1 MKQKGQTNEEQ
12 IRRIEDFIQHG
23 QTLDVSKLR
32 HFLLNGADVPL
43 YCVGSGGFGLSM
55 KLCALLYSANKGM
68 AQACTPLLM
77 NHVSDPTLKTCKV
90 LFYSKGGSQVDTG
103 WLFKRMAALNP
114 QGIFGLGAFNP
125 TSKHANTMINDIR
138 EISENWCLFN
148 LKKNKETFVSTAS
161 HLTMTTAIYRAFTND
176 DNPLQRLT
184 LSVDHNYTYVNR
196 DGSTHSL
203 PALKD
208 IKTYIALFGG
218 WGEPVA
224 ASFESIMTEAGL
236 ANVQICDLR
245 NWCHGRFIFL
255 SNHIEDSVLLL
266 YLTPREK
273 EYAMRLLNETG
284 IYDKNKSIFPNNVHI
299 ITIET
304 EYDEPLATLDLAIKN
319 IMLLNDIANSY
330 GVDIEN
336 PINKSGIDKRF
347 PRRFK
352 MKEQKEFGSVN
363 LDFGRTGTLKGV
375 SRKRLIQY
383 NPKLSIE
390 KIAKKNGVSE
400 AAVQAYIRDNHIDR
414 KRDNQLILYK
424 KVKNLQYENPELT
437 AVEISKKL
445 NCAYN
450 TIRRYMNMDKFDV
463 PVKKG
468 HVSLVHNDV
477 DK

>member
-1 MKQKGQTNEEQ
+1 MKTNEEQ
-12 IRRIEDFIQHG
+12 IRRIEDYIQHG

-43 YCVGSGGFGLSM
+43 YCIGSGGFGLSM

-77 NHVSDPTLKTCKV
+77 NHVSDATLKKCKV

-125 TSKHANTMINDIR
+125 TSKHANTMINQIR

-148 LKKNKETFVSTAS
+148 LKKDKETFVSTAS

-236 ANVQICDLR
+236 ANVPL
-245 NWCHGRFIFL
+245 L
-255 SNHIEDSVLLL
+255 S
-266 YLTPREK
+266 PRP
-273 EYAMRLLNETG
+273 
-284 IYDKNKSIFPNNVHI
+284 PN
-299 ITIET
+299 
-304 EYDEPLATLDLAIKN
+304 AQS
-319 IMLLNDIANSY
+319 MLPFWSY
-330 GVDIEN
+330 
-336 PINKSGIDKRF
+336 
-347 PRRFK
+347 
-352 MKEQKEFGSVN
+352 
-363 LDFGRTGTLKGV
+363 
-375 SRKRLIQY
+375 
-383 NPKLSIE
+383 
-390 KIAKKNGVSE
+390 
-400 AAVQAYIRDNHIDR
+400 
-414 KRDNQLILYK
+414 
-424 KVKNLQYENPELT
+424 
-437 AVEISKKL
+437 
-445 NCAYN
+445 
-450 TIRRYMNMDKFDV
+450 
-463 PVKKG
+463 
-468 HVSLVHNDV
+468 
-477 DK
+477 

>member
-1 MKQKGQTNEEQ
+1 MKTNEEQ
-12 IRRIEDFIQHG
+12 IRRIEDYIQHG

-43 YCVGSGGFGLSM
+43 YCIGSGGFGLSM

-77 NHVSDPTLKTCKV
+77 NHVSDATLKKCKV

-125 TSKHANTMINDIR
+125 TSKHANTMINQIR

-148 LKKNKETFVSTAS
+148 LKKDKETFVSTAS

-284 IYDKNKSIFPNNVHI
+284 IYDKNKFIFPNNVHI

-319 IMLLNDIANSY
+319 CMLLNDIANSY

-363 LDFGRTGTLKGV
+363 LDFGRAGTLKGV
-375 SRKRLIQY
+375 SRKKVINY
-383 NPKLSIE
+383 NPRLSIE
-390 KIAKKNGVSE
+390 QLAKKNNVS
-400 AAVQAYIRDNHIDR
+400 AATIRLYIKKNHIDR
-414 KRDNQLILYK
+414 ERDSQLLIYLSIHKNIK
-424 KVKNLQYENPELT
+424 KYPNITIKDLAKKAKCSVAT
-437 AVEISKKL
+437 AKK
-445 NCAYN
+445 
-450 TIRRYMNMDKFDV
+450 YMEMKTFDI
-463 PVKKG
+463 PVREG
-468 HVSLVHNDV
+468 HVSLVHDDINN
-477 DK
+477 